1 MPGSKKN
8 RTLASVWRV
17 SFGRP
22 KWKRGNVCEVL
33 RDLSFK
39 FCGSSYMCLPKSRD
53 QYGGTRVQV
62 DIIKRSTR
70 ELKLSYFYFVILLYC
85 YVLPP

>member
-1 MPGSKKN
+1 
-8 RTLASVWRV
+8 
-17 SFGRP
+17 
-22 KWKRGNVCEVL
+22 
-33 RDLSFK
+33 
-39 FCGSSYMCLPKSRD
+39 MCLPKSRD

-70 ELKLSYFYFVILLYC
+70 ELKLSYFYFVILFYC